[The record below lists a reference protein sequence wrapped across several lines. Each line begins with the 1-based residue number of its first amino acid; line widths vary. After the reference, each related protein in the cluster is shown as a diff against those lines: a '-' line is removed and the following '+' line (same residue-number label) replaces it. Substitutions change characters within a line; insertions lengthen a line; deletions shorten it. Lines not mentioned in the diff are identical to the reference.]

1 MHEKH
6 HSENF
11 NCTNSLQLQFAVSL
25 THTIIKNFT
34 SDLYH
39 EENYRRLEVALALK
53 ANNDIVIRLQ
63 SHFRLESYAVRVS
76 EW

>member
-6 HSENF
+6 PSEKV
-11 NCTNSLQLQFAVSL
+11 NCTNSLQLQFAMSL
-25 THTIIKNFT
+25 THNIITDFT
-34 SDLYH
+34 SDT
-39 EENYRRLEVALALK
+39 YRRLKVALALK

-63 SHFRLESYAVRVS
+63 FHFRLESYAVRVS